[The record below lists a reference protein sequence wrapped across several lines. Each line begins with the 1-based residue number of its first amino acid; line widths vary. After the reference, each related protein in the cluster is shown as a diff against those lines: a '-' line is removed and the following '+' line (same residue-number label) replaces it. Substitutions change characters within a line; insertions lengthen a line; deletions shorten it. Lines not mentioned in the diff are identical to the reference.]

1 MSQHWTPHQYQK
13 RAVKFM
19 ISQACAAL
27 FCDMGTGKSSITLA
41 AIKLLKEK
49 GYIEKVLIIAPL
61 RVCHAVWPAE
71 AAKWEEFAHLRVAV
85 LHGPKKL
92 ETLQA
97 GEFDI
102 AVINPEGLSWLFAN
116 LAKKGVEWPFDVLV
130 ADEAHLFKNAR
141 TDRFKALKPHLG
153 KFRRRYIL
161 TGTPAPNGLLD
172 LFGQVYLL
180 DGGNALGR
188 YVTHYRLKFFWNPDG
203 QKWEW
208 LPRPGAE
215 GEIYEAL
222 KPLVLRMS
230 AEDYLDLPEIVFN
243 KVEVTLP
250 PKARTAYDQ
259 MEAVML
265 TQIGDDTVVA
275 ANAAAVTGKCR
286 QIAGGGIY
294 TAPGEGV
301 GVHTAKLDAVEEIVD
316 SLQGQP
322 VIVVYEFDH
331 ERVRLQDRF
340 KGAPFIGGGL
350 STAEFMRIERE
361 WNAGRIPVLLVQPQS
376 AGLGLNLNRGGHH
389 MVFHSTTWDLS
400 LHDQVIARIHRQ
412 GQTERV
418 FVHYIVAKDT
428 VDEVIVKMLGKKGK
442 TQKALLDA
450 LNDYKKEI
458 A

>member
-1 MSQHWTPHQYQK
+1 MSKHWTPHQYQK

-49 GYIEKVLIIAPL
+49 GYINKTLIIAPL
-61 RVCHAVWPAE
+61 RVAHAVWPAE
-71 AAKWEEFAHLRVAV
+71 AAKWEEFAHLRVVV
-85 LHGPKKL
+85 LHGPKKQEAL
-92 ETLQA
+92 A
-97 GEFDI
+97 GEWDI

-116 LAKKGVEWPFDVLV
+116 LSKKGVEWPFDVLV
-130 ADEAHLFKNAR
+130 CDESTLFKNAR
-141 TDRFKALKPHLG
+141 TERFKALKPHLS

-161 TGTPAPNGLLD
+161 TGTPAPNGLID
-172 LFGQVYLL
+172 LFGQIYLL
-180 DGGNALGR
+180 DGGNALGAH
-188 YVTHYRLKFFWNPDG
+188 VTHYRLKFFMNPDG
-203 QKWEW
+203 QGWEW
-208 LPRPGAE
+208 KPRPGAE
-215 GEIYEAL
+215 AEIYEAL

-243 KVEVTLP
+243 EVVVELP

-265 TQIGDDTVVA
+265 TQIGTETVVA

-294 TAPGEGV
+294 TSPGEGV
-301 GVHTAKLDAVEEIVD
+301 GVHTAKLDAVEEIVE

-331 ERVRLQDRF
+331 ERVRLQERF
-340 KGAPFIGGGL
+340 KGAPFIGGGV
-350 STAEFMRIERE
+350 STAEFMKIERE
-361 WNAGRIPVLLVQPQS
+361 WNEGRIPVMLVQPQS

-389 MVFHSTTWDLS
+389 MVFHSTTWDLA
-400 LHDQVIARIHRQ
+400 LHDQVIARLHRQ

-428 VDEVIVKMLGKKGK
+428 VDAVVLKMLARKDR
-442 TQKALLDA
+442 TQKALLNA
-450 LNDYKKEI
+450 LRDYSKEI